1 MFVFLTAGALLLTK
15 DGVTTSFLLNLLFYI
30 ITPVISLTMTRI
42 MFQSEN
48 AMIVADALRRID
60 SVLAF
65 QPLPEPQQLAYP
77 KDSSVE
83 VEDVTFSYDGQK
95 DALQHISLSIRPGQT
110 VAFVG
115 PSGGG
120 KTTVSRL
127 AVRFW
132 DASRGRI
139 TVGGMDVSTA
149 DPEALLE
156 LYAIVFQD
164 VTLFDNT
171 ILENIRIGRKD
182 ATDEQVLAAA
192 KLANFDEFA
201 ARLPDGWNSRIGEN
215 GCALSGG
222 LYARMEALQAES
234 QRWALG

>member
-60 SVLAF
+60 SVLAL
-65 QPLPEPQQLAYP
+65 QPLTEPQQLAYP

-95 DALQHISLSIRPGQT
+95 DALQHISLSIQPGQT

-115 PSGGG
+115 PSASGTPAAG
-120 KTTVSRL
+120 
-127 AVRFW
+127 
-132 DASRGRI
+132 ASRW
-139 TVGGMDVSTA
+139 
-149 DPEALLE
+149 
-156 LYAIVFQD
+156 
-164 VTLFDNT
+164 
-171 ILENIRIGRKD
+171 
-182 ATDEQVLAAA
+182 AAWTYPPPTP
-192 KLANFDEFA
+192 K
-201 ARLPDGWNSRIGEN
+201 RCWSCMPSYSRT
-215 GCALSGG
+215 
-222 LYARMEALQAES
+222 
-234 QRWALG
+234 